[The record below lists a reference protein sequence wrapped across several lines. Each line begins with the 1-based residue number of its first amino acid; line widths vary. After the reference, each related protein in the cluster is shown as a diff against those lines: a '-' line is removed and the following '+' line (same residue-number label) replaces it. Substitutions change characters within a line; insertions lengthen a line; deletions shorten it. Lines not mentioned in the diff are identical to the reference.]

1 MLRFLNDYQHGAHPQ
16 VMQHLQE
23 INAQAFPG
31 YGEDAIC
38 RRAAD
43 TIRAWTGCADAVVHF
58 ITGGTQANLTVIAS
72 LLRPHQ
78 GVIAAATGHIHVH
91 ETGAVEATGHKV
103 LAVDNAQGKVTAQAV
118 RTLVHTHRMDEA
130 FEHTVQPGM
139 VYISHTTEL
148 GTIYQLEELQSL
160 SQACRELGL
169 PLFVDGARLG
179 YGLTAEGADV
189 NIHDIAKLAD
199 VFTIGGTKQGALFG
213 EAIVFTNPAL
223 AKDFRYHLKQRG
235 GMLAKGW
242 LLGAQFEALLKDD
255 LYLSLSRHANTLA
268 LMLRDG
274 LAAQGWRL
282 HGRSPSNQQFVWLP
296 TTVVNKLREHC
307 AFGTLEHGEGEC
319 MVRFCTSWATK
330 EDDVRALLDVLSHLR
345 A

>member
-1 MLRFLNDYQHGAHPQ
+1 MKRRKRQTMLRFLNDYQHGAHPQ
-16 VMQHLQE
+16 VMQQLQE
-23 INAQAFPG
+23 INGQAFPG
-31 YGEDAIC
+31 YGEDVIC

-43 TIRAWTGCADAVVHF
+43 TIRAWTGCADAAVHF

-103 LAVDNAQGKVTAQAV
+103 LTVDNAQGKVTAQAV

-139 VYISHTTEL
+139 AYISHTTEL
-148 GTIYQLEELQSL
+148 GTIYQLEELQAL

-189 NIHDIAKLAD
+189 NIHDIARLAD

-223 AKDFRYHLKQRG
+223 ARISAITSSSAAACWPRAGCWVHSLKR
-235 GMLAKGW
+235 
-242 LLGAQFEALLKDD
+242 
-255 LYLSLSRHANTLA
+255 
-268 LMLRDG
+268 
-274 LAAQGWRL
+274 
-282 HGRSPSNQQFVWLP
+282 
-296 TTVVNKLREHC
+296 C
-307 AFGTLEHGEGEC
+307 
-319 MVRFCTSWATK
+319 
-330 EDDVRALLDVLSHLR
+330 
-345 A
+345 